1 MVIPLLF
8 LGMAAGMRNCYLM
21 AKKASGASAALKPD
35 SNPETGRDVNDRHNK
50 KDH

>member
-1 MVIPLLF
+1 
-8 LGMAAGMRNCYLM
+8 MRNCYLM
-21 AKKASGASAALKPD
+21 AKKASGASAASKPD